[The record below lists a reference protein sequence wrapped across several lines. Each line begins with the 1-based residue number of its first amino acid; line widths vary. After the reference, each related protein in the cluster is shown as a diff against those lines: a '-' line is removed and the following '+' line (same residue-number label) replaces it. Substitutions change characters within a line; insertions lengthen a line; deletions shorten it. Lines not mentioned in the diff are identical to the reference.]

1 MSKLKN
7 FKELSALREKICNKR
22 ARQKKTIV
30 RVCSGTGCRAS
41 GSQKV
46 VEAFKKEAAKQ
57 GVDFEIRPT
66 GCQGLCEKG
75 PIVIVEPLD
84 VFYQKVDPFDAAKII
99 DLTINRGKVIDRLQV
114 VDPITGD
121 LAVKEEE
128 ISFYGKQHRIV
139 LRNCGQI
146 DPTNIEDYIAVGGYE
161 ALAKVLSDMTP
172 EEVIDEVKKSNLRGR
187 GGAGFP
193 VGRKWE
199 GGRRTKGNIK
209 YIVCNGDEGDPGAFM
224 DRSVLEGDPHSVI
237 EGMAIG
243 AYALGNCEKGFIYV
257 RQEYPLAVENLTIAI
272 NQARELGLLG
282 NNILGSCFNFDLEI
296 KRGAGA
302 FICGESTALM
312 FSIEGK
318 RGMPRTTPPRSV
330 EKGLWGKPT
339 VLNNVETL
347 ANIAPIIIKG
357 ADWYTSIGTKGSPG
371 TKIFALTGKVKNT
384 GLIEVPMGVTIREIV
399 YDIGGGILGDKE
411 FKAVQTGGP
420 SGGCIPKEYLDLPV
434 DFDSLDEVGAMMG
447 SGGLVVMD
455 ESNCM
460 VEIARYFLSFTQ
472 VESCGKCPPCRIG
485 TYEMFNILTRIVEGK
500 GEEGDIERLE
510 IIGKHIQET
519 ALCGLG
525 KSAPNPVLS
534 TIKYFRDEYEAHIRN
549 RYCPAGACT
558 ALGRYR
564 IHEEECLLCGLCK
577 EVCVYDAIVE
587 ERDRFYI
594 DQSYCEKCGA
604 CIGVCPTGCV
614 VREFEEKTV
623 SSGKQAVPAGR
634 VCRQTGRQ
642 EVVK

>member
-1 MSKLKN
+1 MISKLKSPN
-7 FKELSALREKICNKR
+7 ELSALRKKICGER
-22 ARQKKTIV
+22 AKQKKTIV

-41 GSQKV
+41 GAQKV
-46 VEAFKKEAAKQ
+46 VEAFKAEAVKQ
-57 GVDFEIRPT
+57 GIDFEIKPT

-75 PIVIVEPLD
+75 PLVIVEPLN
-84 VFYQKVDPFDAAKII
+84 VFYQKVDPFDVSKII
-99 DLTINRGKVIDRLQV
+99 DLTINRGKVIERLQV
-114 VDPITGD
+114 VDSVTGE

-128 ISFYGKQHRIV
+128 ISFYGKQQRVV
-139 LRNCGQI
+139 LRNCGHV
-146 DPTNIEDYIAVGGYE
+146 DPVNIEDYIAAGGYE
-161 ALAKVLSDMTP
+161 ALAKVLNDMTP
-172 EEVIDEVKKSNLRGR
+172 EEVIEEVKKSNLRGR

-199 GGRRTKGNIK
+199 GGRRTKGDLK

-237 EGMAIG
+237 EGMIIG
-243 AYALGNCEKGFIYV
+243 AYALGNCKEGFIYV
-257 RQEYPLAVENLTIAI
+257 RQEYPLAVKNLTIAI
-272 NQARELGLLG
+272 NQARELGLLSE
-282 NNILGSCFNFDLEI
+282 NILGSGFDFDLEI

-330 EKGLWGKPT
+330 ERGLWDKPT
-339 VLNNVETL
+339 VLNNVETF
-347 ANIAPIIIKG
+347 ANIPPIIIKG
-357 ADWYTSIGTKGSPG
+357 VDWYTSIGTKGSPG

-384 GLIEVPMGVTIREIV
+384 GLIEVPMGITIREIV

-420 SGGCIPKEYLDLPV
+420 SGGCLPKEYLDLPV
-434 DFDSLDEVGAMMG
+434 DFDSLTEAGAMMG

-455 ESNCM
+455 ESDCM
-460 VEIARYFLSFTQ
+460 IELARYFLSFTQ

-485 TYEMFNILTRIVEGK
+485 THEMLEILSRIVEGK

-510 IIGKHIQET
+510 SIGKHIQET

-534 TIKYFRDEYEAHIRN
+534 TIKYFRDEYEAHIRDK
-549 RYCPAGACT
+549 YCPAGQCT
-558 ALGRYR
+558 ALGRYQ
-564 IHEEECLLCGLCK
+564 IIEEDCLLCGLCK
-577 EVCVYDAIVE
+577 EACAFDAIVE

-594 DQSYCEKCGA
+594 DLSYCEKCGA

-614 VREFEEKTV
+614 VREFERKSTPI
-623 SSGKQAVPAGR
+623 GKQ
-634 VCRQTGRQ
+634 
-642 EVVK
+642 EVAT